1 MKKKN
6 LIKIINEEI
15 SEFDFLGNEAHSKE
29 EEIINIL
36 KNEEFQKQFICDSL
50 LNKKNKIKIDILDSK
65 IDGNWDEEPE
75 NATKLIIEYLLKI
88 DYMYD
93 QTKEPIQFELNFYGD
108 DVSIRKDEWY
118 NKGNI
123 SNYIEPEGD
132 VWFSSFYWNDIKVIL
147 NTIEGDEID
156 FIAFKKAP
164 VKIQTLFIREYTQ
177 DYIGS
182 YTNLD
187 VRTSEMKDK
196 IQNVPYC

>member
-1 MKKKN
+1 VKKKN

>member
-1 MKKKN
+1 VKKKN

-50 LNKKNKIKIDILDSK
+50 LNKKNKIKIDILDSR

-88 DYMYD
+88 DYKYD

-132 VWFSSFYWNDIKVIL
+132 VWFSSFYWNEIKVIL
-147 NTIEGDEID
+147 NTTEGDEID

-187 VRTSEMKDK
+187 VRTPEMKDK
-196 IQNVPYC
+196 VQNVPYC